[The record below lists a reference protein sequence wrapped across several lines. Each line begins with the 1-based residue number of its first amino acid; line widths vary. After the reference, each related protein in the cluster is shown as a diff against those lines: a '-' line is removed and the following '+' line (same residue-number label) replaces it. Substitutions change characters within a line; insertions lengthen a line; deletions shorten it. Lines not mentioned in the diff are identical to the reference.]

1 MVFPWQ
7 PPHVCSYNS
16 AESTNPRSIAAS
28 LSMGGLGLG
37 GDAVPTRK
45 KKDVPK
51 HVKDFL
57 QKESV
62 VEDVF
67 ENIPTVDDFVVLQ
80 GSMIKQQRRQMK
92 NEIYVRGIPWEME
105 NDELRDVFTE
115 FKPKYGRAMK
125 TENGTRSLG
134 FGFVGFPTE
143 AQAQAAIQAMNGK
156 ELPKK
161 DGGVTKIAVSLSFE
175 RAPKPKERQ
184 FASVR
189 TIPLRLPR
197 IKHEKSLC
205 VCAYKYVCT

>member
-1 MVFPWQ
+1 
-7 PPHVCSYNS
+7 
-16 AESTNPRSIAAS
+16 
-28 LSMGGLGLG
+28 MGGYG

-62 VEDVF
+62 VDDVF
-67 ENIPTVDDFVVLQ
+67 ENIPTMDDFVGLQ
-80 GSMIKQQRRQMK
+80 GTKVKKQKRQMK

-105 NDELRDVFTE
+105 NEELKEVFAE
-115 FKPKYGRAMK
+115 FKPKLGRAMK

-134 FGFVGFPTE
+134 FGFVLFATE

-161 DGGVTKIAVSLSFE
+161 DGGVTQIAVSLSFE
-175 RAPKPKERQ
+175 RAAKPKERMM
-184 FASVR
+184 ASVR
-189 TIPLRLPR
+189 HSAHLSVQKNI
-197 IKHEKSLC
+197 
-205 VCAYKYVCT
+205 